1 MNKKLKIDDLL
12 SLEEY
17 AKQRDDIREKVLN
30 HKKNR
35 KINIGMHVLLLFED
49 KLTIKYQI
57 QEMLRIEKIFEQDG
71 IKEELTTYNPLIPN
85 GDNWKATML
94 IQYSDE
100 DERKKALA
108 LLVGVENKVW
118 VKVGDEDKI
127 YAISDEDLDR
137 TRSDKTSSVHFL
149 RFQMKQSQ
157 IEDIDH
163 SRPIQFGI
171 DHEHYSYNTGDI
183 DEAVRTSL
191 INDLD

>member
-17 AKQRDDIREKVLN
+17 AKQRDNIREKVLN

-49 KLTIKYQI
+49 KITIKYQI

-108 LLVGVENKVW
+108 LLVGIENKVW

-149 RFQMKQSQ
+149 RFQMNQSQ
-157 IEDIDH
+157 IEYR
-163 SRPIQFGI
+163 SFKT
-171 DHEHYSYNTGDI
+171 NTI
-183 DEAVRTSL
+183 WYRS
-191 INDLD
+191 